1 MKIDELEVPSLMNC
15 INLDA
20 PLLDIESESEP
31 FVWPPTASSLSQEQS
46 WIAST
51 HSGPLIAGKTRP
63 NAWIESI
70 ETHLLGRTGLAF
82 DIWASRTGWKPDTLQ
97 VYCWRCGGSI
107 GDHESD
113 GEGCASCR
121 GKSLPWD
128 RAIRLGKYKGVLRS
142 EILGLKFH
150 RWRSTGTGLGKYLG
164 LSIAEHLKNAQ
175 IQPAQAVLVPI
186 PMHRFR
192 RITRGVDHTQVI
204 AKSAANVIGCQVSP
218 MLATRYRPE
227 QVGLSMT
234 ARAKNIKDAFSISKH
249 GSRIIQQM
257 PNLEKNN
264 RKRVYILIDDV
275 RTTGATLVAACKP
288 LKTAF
293 TTRNIAF
300 PDAYDPPKIWT
311 GCIGVA
317 GESRRDTQEVPI

>member
-1 MKIDELEVPSLMNC
+1 MKIDDFEVPSLMRS
-15 INLDA
+15 INRDA
-20 PLLDIESESEP
+20 PLLDIESESDS
-31 FVWPPTASSLSQEQS
+31 FVWPPLPSSLSQERI
-46 WIAST
+46 WPEST
-51 HSGPLIAGKTRP
+51 HSSPLIAGKKRP
-63 NAWIESI
+63 IAWIESI

-82 DIWASRTGWKPDTLQ
+82 DIWASRTAWQPDTLQ
-97 VYCWRCGGSI
+97 EYCWRCGGSI
-107 GDHESD
+107 GAHESD
-113 GEGCASCR
+113 GDGCASCR

-128 RAIRLGKYKGVLRS
+128 RAIRLGKYNGVLRS

-150 RWRSTGTGLGKYLG
+150 RWRSTGTGLGRYLG
-164 LSIAEHLKNAQ
+164 YSIAEQLKIAQ
-175 IQPAQAVLVPI
+175 IRPSQAALVPI

-204 AKSAANVIGCQVSP
+204 AKSAASVIGCQVSP
-218 MLATRYRPE
+218 MLSTRYRPE

-257 PNLEKNN
+257 TNLEKNN
-264 RKRVYILIDDV
+264 GKRVYILIDDV
-275 RTTGATLVAACKP
+275 RTTGATFVAACKP

-293 TTRNIAF
+293 STRNIAF
-300 PDAYDPPKIWT
+300 PDPYDPPQIWT